1 MQTNQG
7 LRVAIVGAGAAGFFA
22 AITCAQSNPH
32 AEVTL
37 YEATAH
43 PLAKVRISGGGRC
56 NVTHACYD
64 PRELVRHY
72 PRGARELLGAFH
84 RWQPRDMIAWLIAR
98 GVPLK
103 TETDGRIFPVSD
115 NSMDIVNCLRRA
127 AAEAGVTLRLRTG
140 VRSIERNELSEEAG
154 AATALFRLTLSDGTQ
169 TECHRLLLATGG
181 GRGES
186 GGLKLARELGHT
198 IEPPVPSLFT
208 FHIDDPRLRHLAGLS
223 VESVALSVAGGS
235 ADTKKLSSGGP
246 LLITHWGLSGP
257 AVLKLSAWG
266 ARAFAA
272 CDYAFTLRIN
282 FVPAHRRDSL
292 QRELAALR
300 TTQPRRAVAR
310 ARAAFELPARLWER
324 LVLSCSIAET
334 QPCAELSNA
343 QIATLTEM
351 LSAAEFH
358 VRGKS
363 TNKDE
368 FVTCGGVRL
377 SEVDFKTMQ
386 SRLCPGLYFAGEVL
400 DIDGVTG
407 GFNFQAA
414 WTTAHLAGTA
424 IATV

>member
-1 MQTNQG
+1 V
-7 LRVAIVGAGAAGFFA
+7 LR
-22 AITCAQSNPH
+22 
-32 AEVTL
+32 
-37 YEATAH
+37 
-43 PLAKVRISGGGRC
+43 PL
-56 NVTHACYD
+56 
-64 PRELVRHY
+64 P
-72 PRGARELLGAFH
+72 
-84 RWQPRDMIAWLIAR
+84 
-98 GVPLK
+98 
-103 TETDGRIFPVSD
+103 
-115 NSMDIVNCLRRA
+115 
-127 AAEAGVTLRLRTG
+127 
-140 VRSIERNELSEEAG
+140 
-154 AATALFRLTLSDGTQ
+154 
-169 TECHRLLLATGG
+169 TGG
-181 GRGES
+181 GRAES
-186 GGLKLARELGHT
+186 GGLKFARELGHT

-208 FHIDDPRLRHLAGLS
+208 FHIDDPRLHALEGLS
-223 VESVALSVAGGS
+223 VEAVALSVAGGN
-235 ADTKKLSSGGP
+235 ADTKKLSSSGP

-292 QRELAALR
+292 PRELTALR

-310 ARAAFELPARLWER
+310 TRAPFDLPSRLWER
-324 LVLSCSIAET
+324 LVLSSSIPET

-343 QIATLTEM
+343 QIAALVEM
-351 LSAAEFH
+351 LAAAEFH

-377 SEVDFKTMQ
+377 SEVDFKTLQ

-424 IATV
+424 MATV